1 MEIKGPSL
9 VTASGLA
16 SYMAHTCPDAPARQA
31 VYIYAIAEAFGLRAE
46 VVLAQQMHETGYY
59 KYGGTDPVY
68 SADASYNNF
77 CGLKTTDSSAT
88 ARFGTPLEGVIAHV
102 VHLAWYCL
110 PYHVNS
116 VCSTIFDPRHFS
128 GSLGGHRNNVNTVE
142 ELGGK
147 WAPSLLYG
155 AKIRD
160 KTLKIL
166 DYEEVRKYA

>member
-46 VVLAQQMHETGYY
+46 VVLAQQIHETGWY
-59 KYGGTDPVY
+59 KYPGTDPVY
-68 SADASYNNF
+68 SPDASYNNF
-77 CGLKTTDSSAT
+77 CGLKTTDTKAT
-88 ARFGTPLEGVIAHV
+88 ARFGTPLEGVIAQV
-102 VHLAWYCL
+102 VHLAWYCYPDHTNDL
-110 PYHVNS
+110 
-116 VCSTIFDPRHFS
+116 CSSEFDPRHF
-128 GSLGGHRNNVNTVE
+128 GPLHRNTVNTVE
-142 ELGGK
+142 DLGGK

-155 AKIRD
+155 QKIRD